1 LVGARLLRREGGEMA
16 ARRMENY
23 RMIDPHLLEISD
35 YTGAGYQPLIAYG
48 AWRVAILNYIDELL
62 PHNIGKLQRH
72 DHTDE
77 VFVLLKGRCI
87 LFVAEGIDRI
97 KAIHAADMQPLKL
110 YNMKR
115 GTWHTHTL
123 DQEAMVLIIEND
135 DTGPA
140 NSPEI
145 MLTAEQRALLV
156 QLTRQVWN
164 SK

>member
-35 YTGAGYQPLIAYG
+35 YTGAGYLPLIVYG

-62 PHNIGKLQRH
+62 PHNIGKFQRH

-87 LFVAEGIDRI
+87 LFVAEETDR
-97 KAIHAADMQPLKL
+97 AEQIHAEDMQPLKL

-123 DQEAMVLIIEND
+123 DQEATVLIIENN
-135 DTGPA
+135 DTGPT

-145 MLTAEQRALLV
+145 RLAPEQRERLV
-156 QLTRQVWN
+156 QLTQRVWQ